1 MTLQRRLVIAFAMAA
16 ALLVLANGCG
26 GGSRP
31 PPALTP
37 MPPGLAWNLANWDG
51 AES

>member
-1 MTLQRRLVIAFAMAA
+1 
-16 ALLVLANGCG
+16 VLANGCGG